1 MTRASMGKKMEAK
14 SEYWRER
21 ITEQERSGMSVQR
34 FCQEQGLTEQSF
46 YLWRKRLRKQ
56 QPMRFALVETGPAR
70 QPLARRQHQFQIRL
84 RRTLLPRRSRIW
96 NWCWRRASGCESALA

>member
-1 MTRASMGKKMEAK
+1 MGKKMEAK

-56 QPMRFALVETGPAR
+56 QPMRFAVVETGPA
-70 QPLARRQHQFQIRL
+70 QQQSVTETGLELVLATGERL
-84 RRTLLPRRSRIW
+84 RISAGVDPTVLRTVLEVL
-96 NWCWRRASGCESALA
+96 RA